1 MLLSR
6 FSGQGPLQFDR
17 KPLNRA
23 GLRAQQARTRKGAV
37 MPQHGTP
44 ETLDPEP
51 DAPDATPAPPQQ
63 DTPDAPDAT
72 PAPPQQDTPD
82 PTLLPPQHG

>member
-1 MLLSR
+1 MLLSC
-6 FSGQGPLQFDR
+6 FSGHGPLRFDR

-44 ETLDPEP
+44 PETLDPEQ
-51 DAPDATPAPPQQ
+51 DKPDATPAPPQQ
-63 DTPDAPDAT
+63 DTPDAT

-82 PTLLPPQHG
+82 ETLLPPQHG